1 MTDVSKAKS
10 RQPEALAELAK
21 TARETT
27 PGDGDRQ
34 LTANA
39 DNRPMPADNAL
50 KHGVAETLL
59 SAGAHGK
66 TADPQKA
73 GIENLP
79 DRTRTG
85 R

>member
-34 LTANA
+34 LTASA
-39 DNRPMPADNAL
+39 DNRPNRKM
-50 KHGVAETLL
+50 
-59 SAGAHGK
+59 S
-66 TADPQKA
+66 TAFASRQ
-73 GIENLP
+73 
-79 DRTRTG
+79 
-85 R
+85 